1 MPTSTFYNLPPPK
14 RNKLLRA
21 AVAEF
26 AQKPFDEVSINRIIQ
41 AAEIPRGSFY
51 QYFADKRDLFQF
63 VLHCYDRELKGA
75 VVKAL
80 ENCGGRLL
88 DLPLA
93 LFDLV
98 LAHVQEN
105 RAEFSQFL
113 SILRQNLGMDV
124 GQLLSLPELMQL
136 GLERADWSEL
146 ELADGEERLALLD
159 LLFSAAGQSLMGVCC
174 GKAAAQE
181 ARRRLAA
188 KAAVIG
194 RGLKTRQENT

>member
-21 AVAEF
+21 AAAEF